1 MPVQSG
7 RLLFSSRAA
16 IHLNSGSLFKST
28 SMEEFSGR
36 TQRKT
41 SAGENSVEDFDGK
54 TSMEDLEPCKS
65 FAYRTA
71 SQAAGRSTAKRE
83 FGKRKVETQTV
94 QTNSLMCA
102 AHCVDRAIYPC
113 VSTCVVLL
121 VCEQALYTC
130 RHAFRRRQLLRS
142 LVHGRRS

>member
-1 MPVQSG
+1 
-7 RLLFSSRAA
+7 
-16 IHLNSGSLFKST
+16 
-28 SMEEFSGR
+28 MEEFSGR

-94 QTNSLMCA
+94 QIKQPDVCRTLCGQGDLSLCVYMCGPS
-102 AHCVDRAIYPC
+102 CVR
-113 VSTCVVLL
+113 T
-121 VCEQALYTC
+121 
-130 RHAFRRRQLLRS
+130 S
-142 LVHGRRS
+142 LVHM